1 MSVSSPELLTFFRNS
16 KWRPPPSWIFS
27 LCEYGNTG
35 VFMVWYL
42 CSVPNFVQISVI
54 VTEIS
59 TYAPDIHLM
68 TSRELTSM
76 LRLLNM
82 WSSPHRRDASSH
94 IIWCIYIYPIRS
106 YWHFSEIQDGERR
119 HLEFVWVCHGTT
131 HEPNSWCVPPVKI
144 SSWLAKL
151 FSSYKDLNFSSF
163 RLESP
168 IHAPTISVFGRFYLQ
183 NFRGISFRP
192 PEGTS
197 LLGTTRFE
205 PSLVQIWRN
214 SATCGL
220 GKENKKKQKE
230 RKKTVANW
238 LFAQTTH
245 VAVLKSKFAY
255 RVASGV

>member
-1 MSVSSPELLTFFRNS
+1 
-16 KWRPPPSWIFS
+16 
-27 LCEYGNTG
+27 
-35 VFMVWYL
+35 
-42 CSVPNFVQISVI
+42 
-54 VTEIS
+54 
-59 TYAPDIHLM
+59 
-68 TSRELTSM
+68 
-76 LRLLNM
+76 M

-168 IHAPTISVFGRFYLQ
+168 IHAPTISVFEGFYLQ

-230 RKKTVANW
+230 RKKDSGKLAIRPDHPRRCTEVKVCMPGGLRCVVLNVKFYYNRFSGCA
-238 LFAQTTH
+238 
-245 VAVLKSKFAY
+245 AVGGRKSPFIITLAIGLYNSLYY
-255 RVASGV
+255 RTSDVVCHQCRVQLEGIIIMLGATCER